1 MAVQCR
7 DLLFVIEGVHGENFH
22 RIDLVFLCDCL
33 GKAECAA
40 PCKDTSQIGF
50 EWLDLSV
57 LNRLPLF
64 PSKLRRPI
72 MNFYEEKNTQN
83 TSEMR
88 RLETR
93 NVSSRDLFAQASL
106 EIKTGKINI
115 QVLIDSHLHGIVK
128 RVHLHAKPVTVH
140 VIHIDAA
147 ALRIDNPVF
156 VRLGEAM

>member
-1 MAVQCR
+1 MR
-7 DLLFVIEGVHGENFH
+7 
-22 RIDLVFLCDCL
+22 
-33 GKAECAA
+33 
-40 PCKDTSQIGF
+40 
-50 EWLDLSV
+50 
-57 LNRLPLF
+57 
-64 PSKLRRPI
+64 
-72 MNFYEEKNTQN
+72 EKNTQN